1 MSKWRFLVK
10 LKSNKGESIAEVL
23 VAVLFT
29 VLASILFAS
38 MLTVSARIVQKSETK
53 MNQYYQESSADGDT
67 GNLQKVEFKDSSGN
81 TLTINGKSSKSVTVY
96 QNSGKTASYYITN
109 N

>member
-38 MLTVSARIVQKSETK
+38 MLTASARIVQKSETK
-53 MNQYYQESSADGDT
+53 MNAGGT
-67 GNLQKVEFKDSSGN
+67 
-81 TLTINGKSSKSVTVY
+81 
-96 QNSGKTASYYITN
+96 QN
-109 N
+109 